1 MNIYD
6 IAQEA
11 GVSIATVSRVI
22 NNKPNISAKTIRR
35 VQEVLNKYNYVPSGI
50 AQSLATNSSRLIG
63 VILEDI
69 RNRQY
74 TNTAYAI
81 EQELHEKAYKSLFCN
96 VAPENIL
103 DYAKMLS
110 TAQVEGLVI
119 IGSVFM
125 NKDTAQ
131 AIQTY
136 LSDIPIIFANGTL
149 PCPNVTSILC
159 DDRDGIAQC
168 VYHLVDRGHSKI
180 LYINDNNTDS
190 ASRKLKGYRTAMFEC
205 ALQDNITVL
214 QTESSF
220 EGGIAIGK
228 TLLADFLYGRD
239 YTALI
244 FPEDI
249 TALGCIRVLASNQLS
264 IPGDVAVTGYGNTIF
279 RIVASYNLT
288 TVDTH
293 LGMLGSEAVRCICA
307 RLSNAPCPAHMTLT
321 PELLIGETS

>member
-22 NNKPNISAKTIRR
+22 NNKPNISAKTRHR

-81 EQELHEKAYKSLFCN
+81 EQELHEKGYKSLFCN

-103 DYAKMLS
+103 DYAKMLL
-110 TAQVEGLVI
+110 TEQVEGLVI

-125 NKDTAQ
+125 NKDTVQ

-149 PCPNVTSILC
+149 PCSNVTSILC
-159 DDRDGIAQC
+159 DDRDGISQC
-168 VYHLVDRGHSKI
+168 VYHLFNRGHSKI
-180 LYINDNNTDS
+180 FYINDNNTDS
-190 ASRKLKGYRTAMFEC
+190 ANRKLNGYKTAMFEC
-205 ALQDNITVL
+205 SLQDNITVL

-220 EGGIAIGK
+220 EGGISIGK
-228 TLLADFLYGRD
+228 VLMTDFLHGHD

-249 TALGCIRVLASNQLS
+249 TALGCIRVLSSNHIS
-264 IPGDVAVTGYGNTIF
+264 IPSDVAVTGYGNTMF
-279 RIVASYNLT
+279 RIVASHNLT
-288 TVDTH
+288 SVDTH
-293 LGMLGSEAVRCICA
+293 LDMLGSEAVRCICA
-307 RLSNAPCPAHMTLT
+307 RLSNTPCPYHMVLT
-321 PELLIGETS
+321 PQLLIGDTS